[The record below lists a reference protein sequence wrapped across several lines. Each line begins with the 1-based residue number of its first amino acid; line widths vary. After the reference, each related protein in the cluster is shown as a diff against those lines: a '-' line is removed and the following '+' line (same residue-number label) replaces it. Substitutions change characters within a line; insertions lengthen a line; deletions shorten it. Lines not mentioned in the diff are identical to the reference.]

1 MTYTNPDY
9 AKKSPK
15 FKKNFRNMVDQHN
28 ANKANKDKNKNKKSK
43 LEQFAERLYGG
54 NK

>member
-9 AKKSPK
+9 AKKSPE
-15 FKKNFRNMVDQHN
+15 FKKNFKNMVDQHN
-28 ANKANKDKNKNKKSK
+28 ANEANKKKNKGKSK

-54 NK
+54 SN